1 MVARAPTR
9 GAGVARSS
17 AVLKALGPF
26 GYAFGGTLA
35 CGFVQSGNGRSLG
48 PRPPR
53 VGRPSGRP
61 LVGAE
66 RGAVLGQLQHASVAV
81 AVAHSEPPTLRV
93 VRVVPRPERSSHARA
108 RARAGEVGG
117 GWKTTR
123 NHPHYPHRPALHR
136 LSFPRA

>member
-26 GYAFGGTLA
+26 GYAFGGSLA

-66 RGAVLGQLQHASVAV
+66 RRVVLGQLHHAGVAV
-81 AVAHSEPPTLRV
+81 AVAHGEPPTLRV
-93 VRVVPRPERSSHARA
+93 VRVVRVVAGSATPGTEFSCARTPT
-108 RARAGEVGG
+108 RGK
-117 GWKTTR
+117 GWR
-123 NHPHYPHRPALHR
+123 RLENHPQPPALPAPSH
-136 LSFPRA
+136 

>member
-9 GAGVARSS
+9 GAGIARSS

-53 VGRPSGRP
+53 VGRLSGRP

-66 RGAVLGQLQHASVAV
+66 RGAVLGQLQHAGVAV
-81 AVAHSEPPTLRV
+81 AVAHGEPPTLRV
-93 VRVVPRPERSSHARA
+93 VRVVAGSATPGTEFSCART
-108 RARAGEVGG
+108 RGR
-117 GWKTTR
+117 GWRRLENTR
-123 NHPHYPHRPALHR
+123 
-136 LSFPRA
+136 